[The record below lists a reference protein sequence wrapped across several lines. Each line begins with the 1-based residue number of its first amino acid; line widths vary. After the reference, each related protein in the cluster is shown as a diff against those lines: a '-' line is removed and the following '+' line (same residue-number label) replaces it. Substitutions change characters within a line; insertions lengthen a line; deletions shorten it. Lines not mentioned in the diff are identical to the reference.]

1 MDTDINSH
9 ADETAMESYASI
21 SLDDLSRFLLVS
33 NVLFP
38 RMREPVSHSFQTIY
52 PPSCEGSKHLPR
64 FEESKHP
71 PQCLQMLFKVQY
83 IYQITKN
90 IYFLSPSG
98 IEPTTDVLCHNI
110 SIALQP
116 YYLRIVNTESCMR
129 NKNTQS
135 FIHASYQYDNGYCF
149 SLYSNYTQIR

>member
-9 ADETAMESYASI
+9 ADETTMESYASI

-83 IYQITKN
+83 IITRLQK
-90 IYFLSPSG
+90 IYISCRHLGLNPRRTFCAIIFQLLSNLIIYVLLIPNLAYAEQKYAIIHSCFLP
-98 IEPTTDVLCHNI
+98 V
-110 SIALQP
+110 
-116 YYLRIVNTESCMR
+116 
-129 NKNTQS
+129 
-135 FIHASYQYDNGYCF
+135 
-149 SLYSNYTQIR
+149 